1 MDVTIGAEVR
11 GSDGKL
17 GDVHRVIVDARTG
30 HVTDLVVKHGF
41 LFGNERVVPLSS
53 VTKVENGVVYL
64 DTDKEAFERFHGFA
78 DDRYRAPDPDYV
90 GPPGYDNTE
99 FLLDEVTSIG
109 VASYG
114 QVEPPLGYPGG
125 EQVSP
130 DDMQRP
136 VIRQGSAVLDVNG
149 EKIGEVSELSLDPD
163 GGAPRHLSVKHGLL
177 FKHEIE
183 LPLAWVREI
192 GDDGVLLSV
201 TKAELERR
209 LDQEKEGHHS

>member
-78 DDRYRAPDPDYV
+78 
-90 GPPGYDNTE
+90 
-99 FLLDEVTSIG
+99 
-109 VASYG
+109 
-114 QVEPPLGYPGG
+114 
-125 EQVSP
+125 
-130 DDMQRP
+130 
-136 VIRQGSAVLDVNG
+136 
-149 EKIGEVSELSLDPD
+149 
-163 GGAPRHLSVKHGLL
+163 
-177 FKHEIE
+177 
-183 LPLAWVREI
+183 
-192 GDDGVLLSV
+192 
-201 TKAELERR
+201 
-209 LDQEKEGHHS
+209 